1 MKKTALAAFAA
12 VAALAVAG
20 AASAQTSDWYVQGNA
35 GANFQNKL
43 GSGPSLKGD
52 DGWAISGAVGRQ
64 ITPNIRAE
72 GELFYSTSDGET
84 AGSGDLKTTAGFVNG
99 YYDFNPGGA
108 IQPFLGAGV
117 GFAQVKAD
125 GGAFDDDDTGFAYQ
139 FKAGVAH
146 PFTER
151 LTGEVA
157 YRYVNVADVEL
168 GRGAAHIDGDFE
180 TQAVTVGLRY
190 GF

>member
-1 MKKTALAAFAA
+1 MKKITLAAFAA
-12 VAALAVAG
+12 VAALSAG
-20 AASAQTSDWYVQGNA
+20 AASAQDAGWYVQGNA

-43 GSGPSLKGD
+43 GSSPSLKGD
-52 DGWAISGAVGRQ
+52 DGWAVSGAVGRQ

-72 GELFYSTSDGET
+72 GELFYSTADGKI
-84 AGSGDLKTTAGFVNG
+84 AGSGDLETFGGFVNG

-117 GFAQVKAD
+117 GYAKVKVD
-125 GGAFDDDDTGFAYQ
+125 GRLLDDDDSAFAYQ

-146 PFTER
+146 PFSER